1 MKSSKRL
8 HIGRK
13 KSSRKH
19 NIGAPPG
26 TLYYNGREQ
35 SQPIKITLI
44 EYNEAEFFEKEFHNL
59 DECLSQ
65 VKPNMVKWINV
76 EGLHDIALIEK
87 LGKCYNIH
95 PLTLED
101 IVHVDQRSKFED
113 FEHYVVAIMRM
124 INYTTQV
131 ESEQL
136 AIVLTENTV
145 ISFQE
150 PHGGDAFDI
159 IRVRLRTGKGRV
171 RKLGADY
178 LAYALMDAV
187 VDCYFTAIEKIG
199 DKVETIEDEIISE
212 SDQKSIMDLHHLKRE
227 MVYLRKQVW
236 PMRDMINNMI
246 RSETALISAS
256 NDIYLRDLSDHVT
269 RIIDTVET
277 YRDLLS
283 GIMDIYL
290 SSNANRMN
298 EVMKVLTI
306 MSSIFIP
313 VTFIAG
319 VYGMNF
325 ENMPELKTQTG
336 YYVTWGVMLSIIIGL
351 VVYFK
356 RKKWM

>member
-1 MKSSKRL
+1 MTSVTE
-8 HIGRK
+8 
-13 KSSRKH
+13 

-26 TLYYNGREQ
+26 TLFYNGEVRTDR
-35 SQPIKITLI
+35 IKITLI
-44 EYNEAEFFEKEFHNL
+44 EYNETDFFEEEFYDL
-59 DECLSQ
+59 SDCLSF

-76 EGLHDIALIEK
+76 EGLHRTELVEEICRI
-87 LGKCYNIH
+87 YNIH
-95 PLTLED
+95 PLTMED
-101 IVHVDQRSKFED
+101 IVHVDQRPKFED
-113 FEHYVVAIMRM
+113 YEHYVVAIMKM
-124 INYTTQV
+124 INYDTKV
-131 ESEQL
+131 NAEQL
-136 AIVLTENTV
+136 AVILTENTV

-150 PHGGDAFDI
+150 PNNGDAFDI
-159 IRVRLRTGKGRV
+159 IRARLRQSKGRV
-171 RKLGADY
+171 RKLGPDY

-187 VDCYFTAIEKIG
+187 VDCYFMAIEKIG
-199 DKVETIEDEIISE
+199 DKIEEIEEDIIDA
-212 SDQKSIMDLHHLKRE
+212 SDKKSLLELYHLKRE
-227 MVYLRKQVW
+227 MIYLRKQVW

-246 RSETALISAS
+246 RSETTLINPSS
-256 NDIYLRDLSDHVT
+256 DIYLRDLSDHVT

-290 SSNANRMN
+290 STNANKMN

-325 ENMPELKTQTG
+325 DNMPELHTRNG
-336 YYVTWGVMLSIIIGL
+336 YFITWGIMLSVIIGL
-351 VVYFK
+351 MIYFK

>member
-1 MKSSKRL
+1 MAKSQ
-8 HIGRK
+8 
-13 KSSRKH
+13 

-26 TLYYNGREQ
+26 TLFYNGEERTGR
-35 SQPIKITLI
+35 IKITLI
-44 EYNEAEFFEKEFHNL
+44 EYNETEFFEHEYFDL
-59 DECLSQ
+59 SDCLSD
-65 VKPNMVKWINV
+65 VRPNMVKWINV
-76 EGLHDIALIEK
+76 DGIHKPEVVEK
-87 LGKCYNIH
+87 IGKIYNIH

-101 IVHVDQRSKFED
+101 IVHVDQRPKFED
-113 FEHYVVAIMRM
+113 YEHYVFSVMKM
-124 INYTTQV
+124 ISYTTEV
-131 ESEQL
+131 KAEQL
-136 AIVLTENTV
+136 CILLLENTV

-150 PHGGDAFDI
+150 PFGGDAFDI
-159 IRVRLRTGKGRV
+159 IRNRLRQAKGRV

-199 DKVETIEDEIISE
+199 DKVEEIEEEIISA
-212 SDQKSIMDLHHLKRE
+212 SDNKSLLELYHLKRE
-227 MVYLRKQVW
+227 MIYLRKQVW

-246 RSETALISAS
+246 RSETILINETS
-256 NDIYLRDLSDHVT
+256 DIYLRDLSDHVT

-290 SSNANRMN
+290 STNANRMN

-306 MSSIFIP
+306 MSSVFIP

-325 ENMPELKTQTG
+325 DNMPELHTRNG
-336 YYVTWGVMLSIIIGL
+336 YFIVCGVMCAVMLGML
-351 VVYFK
+351 AYFK
-356 RKKWM
+356 KKKWL

>member
-1 MKSSKRL
+1 MAAKTQDV
-8 HIGRK
+8 
-13 KSSRKH
+13 
-19 NIGAPPG
+19 GAPPG
-26 TLYYNGREQ
+26 TLFYNGEKRTDR
-35 SQPIKITLI
+35 SKITLI
-44 EYNEAEFFEKEFHNL
+44 EYNDSDFFEQEYY
-59 DECLSQ
+59 DLSDGLSD
-65 VKPNMVKWINV
+65 VKPNMIKWINV
-76 EGLHDIALIEK
+76 EGLHDPELVEAI
-87 LGKCYNIH
+87 GKKYNIH

-101 IVHVDQRSKFED
+101 IVHVDQRPKFED
-113 FEHYVVAIMRM
+113 FEHYVVAIMKM
-124 INYTTQV
+124 ISYTTEV
-131 ESEQL
+131 EAEQL
-136 AIVLTENTV
+136 SIVLCENTV
-145 ISFQE
+145 LSFQE
-150 PHGGDAFDI
+150 PHSGDAFDI
-159 IRVRLRTGKGRV
+159 IRNRLRQGKGRV

-199 DKVETIEDEIISE
+199 DKVEEIEEEIINN
-212 SDQKSIMDLHHLKRE
+212 SDKKSLIQLYHLKRE
-227 MVYLRKQVW
+227 MIYLRKQVW

-246 RSETALISAS
+246 RSETVLINSS
-256 NDIYLRDLSDHVT
+256 SDMYLRDLSDHVT

-290 SSNANRMN
+290 STNANRMN

-325 ENMPELKTQTG
+325 DNMPELKTQTG
-336 YYVTWGVMLSIIIGL
+336 YYVVWGVMLTIIIGL
-351 VVYFK
+351 LIYFK

>member
-1 MKSSKRL
+1 MAAKTQ
-8 HIGRK
+8 
-13 KSSRKH
+13 
-19 NIGAPPG
+19 NVGAPPG
-26 TLYYNGREQ
+26 TLFYNGQARQEAV
-35 SQPIKITLI
+35 KINLI
-44 EYNEAEFFEKEFHNL
+44 EYNETEFFESVHHNF
-59 DECLSQ
+59 DDCLLQ

-76 EGLHDIALIEK
+76 DGIHQTELIEQI
-87 LGKCYNIH
+87 GKTYNIH

-101 IVHVDQRSKFED
+101 IVHIDQRAKFED
-113 FEHYVVAIMRM
+113 YDHYVVAIMKM
-124 INYTTQV
+124 ISYTTEV
-131 ESEQL
+131 KSEQL
-136 AIVLTENTV
+136 AIILLENTV

-150 PHGGDAFDI
+150 SHGGDAFDV
-159 IRVRLRTGKGRV
+159 IRTRLRMAKGRV

-187 VDCYFTAIEKIG
+187 VDYYFTAIEKIG
-199 DKVETIEDEIISE
+199 DKVERIEEEIISQSNKE
-212 SDQKSIMDLHHLKRE
+212 SLLELYHLKRE
-227 MVYLRKQVW
+227 MIYLRKQVW
-236 PMRDMINNMI
+236 PMRDMISNMI
-246 RSETALISAS
+246 RSETTLIHPTS
-256 NDIYLRDLSDHVT
+256 DIYLRDLSDHVV

-290 SSNANRMN
+290 STNANKMN

-325 ENMPELKTQTG
+325 DYMPELRTPYG
-336 YYVTWGVMLSIIIGL
+336 YFITCGVMLAIIIGL
-351 VVYFK
+351 VIYFK

>member
-1 MKSSKRL
+1 MAS
-8 HIGRK
+8 ITE
-13 KSSRKH
+13 

-26 TLYYNGREQ
+26 TLFYNGEQ
-35 SQPIKITLI
+35 RTDRIKITLI
-44 EYNEAEFFEKEFHNL
+44 EYNEKDFFEQEFYDL
-59 DECLSQ
+59 SDCLSHVQ
-65 VKPNMVKWINV
+65 PNMVKWVNV
-76 EGLHDIALIEK
+76 EGLHKPELVEAI
-87 LGKCYNIH
+87 GKFYNIH
-95 PLTLED
+95 PLTMED
-101 IVHVDQRSKFED
+101 IVHVDQRPKFED
-113 FEHYVVAIMRM
+113 YEHYVVAIMKM
-124 INYTTQV
+124 ISYTSEV
-131 ESEQL
+131 NSEQL
-136 AIVLTENTV
+136 SIVLLQNTV
-145 ISFQE
+145 LSFQE
-150 PHGGDAFDI
+150 PHSGDAFDI
-159 IRVRLRTGKGRV
+159 IRSRLRQGKGRV

-199 DKVETIEDEIISE
+199 DKVEEIEEEIISD
-212 SDQKSIMDLHHLKRE
+212 SDKKSLMQLYHLKRE
-227 MVYLRKQVW
+227 MIYLRKQVW

-246 RSETALISAS
+246 RSETKLINDSS
-256 NDIYLRDLSDHVT
+256 DIYLRDLSDHVT

-290 SSNANRMN
+290 STNANRMN

-325 ENMPELKTQTG
+325 ENMPELKTQNG
-336 YYVTWGVMLSIIIGL
+336 YYITWAVMIVVILGL
-351 VVYFK
+351 VIYFK